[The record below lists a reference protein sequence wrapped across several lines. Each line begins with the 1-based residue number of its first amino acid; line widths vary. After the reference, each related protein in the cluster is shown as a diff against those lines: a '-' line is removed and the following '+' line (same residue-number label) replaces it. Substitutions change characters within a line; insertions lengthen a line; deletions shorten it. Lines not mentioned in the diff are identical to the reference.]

1 MLNLLLIA
9 VIALAPVEH
18 ATHLTVSPARVDG
31 FLTALL
37 CDRSASSVQSYFDDR
52 AYPISFRVDCA
63 GTSPS
68 SGDRERV
75 LTLLFELAGVRKG
88 FCPSPC
94 EAQLWRRHRIARLT
108 TRVGLFS
115 ESGPT
120 GNAIVRRAVG
130 AKSYCTSV
138 VVVHSVIDGEAI
150 EAGLVLVW
158 AQVDGIWVVAQVE
171 MVCV

>member
-1 MLNLLLIA
+1 MLKLLLIA
-9 VIALAPVEH
+9 VIALAPAEQ
-18 ATHLTVSPARVDG
+18 AADPTVSPARVDG

-37 CDRSASSVQSYFDDR
+37 CDRSASSVRSYFDDR

-75 LTLLFELAGVRKG
+75 LTLLFELTGGRKDH
-88 FCPSPC
+88 CPSPC
-94 EAQLWRRHRIARLT
+94 EADVWRRHRIARLT

-120 GNAIVRRAVG
+120 GNEVVRRAVG
-130 AKSYCTSV
+130 ATSYCTSV
-138 VVVHSVIDGEAI
+138 VVVRSVIDGEVV

-158 AQVDGIWVVAQVE
+158 AHVDGNWVVAQVE